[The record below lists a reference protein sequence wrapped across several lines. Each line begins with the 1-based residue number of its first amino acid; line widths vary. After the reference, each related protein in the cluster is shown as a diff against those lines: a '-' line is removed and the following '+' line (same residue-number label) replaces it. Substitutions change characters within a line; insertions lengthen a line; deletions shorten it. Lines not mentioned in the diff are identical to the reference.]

1 MSDSP
6 RYPGIGEDHKQPYF
20 PPTYADFFDCVWC
33 EKRKECSSYGK
44 YQRNRRD
51 FSYTSGR
58 CPRLP
63 DYNGFVE
70 RDERELYASVF
81 PLIHAER
88 GMEEVYLSL
97 SLPDAKRL
105 KKVNR
110 SKAYGVWWFRDGK
123 DENGYPVR
131 RFLTI
136 EHYFQ
141 SKQEIYDYM
150 KERNLDYIILRCDIS
165 DGYF

>member
-1 MSDSP
+1 MSDAP
-6 RYPGIGEDHKQPYF
+6 RYPGIGQDHKAPYF
-20 PPTYADFFDCVWC
+20 PSTYEKPDCAYC
-33 EKRKECSSYGK
+33 EKRKDCYSYGK
-44 YQRNRRD
+44 FQRDRRD
-51 FSYTSGR
+51 FSYISGR

-131 RFLTI
+131 RPLTI